1 MNTQQKNN
9 KLAFYS
15 GLIYFVIMSLFF
27 AIKLMSYFDLFNF
40 AYSGI
45 ILKILIQI
53 GLMFVLPVCFYC
65 AIFKTSLKQ
74 TFFYFGFKK
83 TSFKSVYVSIIIGI
97 FVFVLVCYFSAI
109 WSSLLSFLG
118 FKFSSSQSDYS
129 VLSFFLSLIFVCIL
143 PAICEETTHRG
154 LLLNGMKK
162 HGAIRAIVLTGL
174 LFGFMHFNIV
184 QFGYAF
190 LVGMLLCL
198 VTLLSHSIIPAM
210 IIHFVNNFLSLFTSF
225 SQNSSW
231 LKSDLI
237 NSIFEFFNSTSA
249 LTSTIMRLLL
259 IFISLYIII
268 WGITKLLK
276 EGKKQEYLT
285 FKNNLKKQLQKQNL
299 EDKIDTND
307 DRVVMKLYQEIH
319 LINLEKQ
326 LVTQKISIKDLL
338 DSNTKKATELVLS
351 ENMTSPQ
358 TPNRKSYIFIYLA
371 IILGTIGTV
380 LSFVLGII

>member
-27 AIKLMSYFDLFNF
+27 GIKLMSYFDLFNF
-40 AYSGI
+40 EFSDI

-53 GLMFVLPVCFYC
+53 GLMFVLPICFYC

-74 TFFYFGFKK
+74 TFLNFGFKK
-83 TSFKSVYVSIIIGI
+83 TSFTSIYISIIIGI
-97 FVFVLVCYFSAI
+97 FVFILVCYFSSI
-109 WSSLLSFLG
+109 WSSLLSLLG
-118 FKFSSSQSDYS
+118 FKFSTSQSDYS
-129 VLSFFLSLIFVCIL
+129 VLSFFLSLIFVCML

-174 LFGFMHFNIV
+174 LFGFMHFNVV

-190 LVGMLLCL
+190 LVGMFLCL

-237 NSIFEFFNSTSA
+237 NSIFEFFNSSNP

-259 IFISLYIII
+259 IFISIYIII

-285 FKNNLKKQLQKQNL
+285 FKKNLKKELKKQNL
-299 EDKIDTND
+299 ENKIDTND
-307 DRVVMKLYQEIH
+307 DRIVMKLYQEIH

-326 LVTQKISIKDLL
+326 LATQKISIKDLL
-338 DSNTKKATELVLS
+338 EANTKKTAELVLS
-351 ENMTSPQ
+351 EKMTSPQ
-358 TPNRKSYIFIYLA
+358 TPNKKSYIFVYLS
-371 IILGTIGTV
+371 IVLGTIGTI
-380 LSFVLGII
+380 LSFVLGVI

>member
-27 AIKLMSYFDLFNF
+27 GIKLMSYFDLFNF
-40 AYSGI
+40 EFSGI

-53 GLMFVLPVCFYC
+53 GLMFVLPICFYC
-65 AIFKTSLKQ
+65 AVFKTSLKQ
-74 TFFYFGFKK
+74 TFLNFGFKK
-83 TSFKSVYVSIIIGI
+83 TSFKSIYVSIIIGI
-97 FVFVLVCYFSAI
+97 FVFILVCYFSSI
-109 WSSLLSFLG
+109 WSSLLSLLG
-118 FKFSSSQSDYS
+118 FKFSTSQSDYS
-129 VLSFFLSLIFVCIL
+129 VLSFFLSLIFVCML

-174 LFGFMHFNIV
+174 LFGFMHFNVV

-237 NSIFEFFNSTSA
+237 NSIFEFFNSSSP
-249 LTSTIMRLLL
+249 LTSTIMRILL
-259 IFISLYIII
+259 IFISIYIII

-285 FKNNLKKQLQKQNL
+285 FKKNLKKQLKRQNL
-299 EDKIDTND
+299 DDKIDPND
-307 DRVVMKLYQEIH
+307 DRVVMRLYQEIH

-326 LVTQKISIKDLL
+326 LATQKISIKDLL
-338 DSNTKKATELVLS
+338 ESNTKKTAELVLS

-358 TPNRKSYIFIYLA
+358 TPNKKSYIFVYLS
-371 IILGTIGTV
+371 IILGTIGTI
-380 LSFVLGII
+380 LSFVLGVI